1 MLRGTWWIMVPMA
14 PSRTRI
20 RSAKLSMSVW
30 TRSGISF
37 LVSRFSFLVGCHD
50 RSGARTRNEKRETC
64 LLTSLTQAGLSG
76 YGGVRNRFNRVL
88 IEAVTE
94 ASNGADQARI
104 GGVRLDF
111 LAETQN
117 VDVHGAISDGAIMAP
132 DGIQELL
139 AAVYDAWAAHQKIQQ
154 AEFGGCQGNFAAMPQ
169 NAATGAVQLQGPRSN
184 SSNGH
189 GLATELVLDAGD
201 QLADKKGLHDIVVGA
216 ELQAQYPV
224 GFRDFSG

>member
-1 MLRGTWWIMVPMA
+1 MVPMA

-76 YGGVRNRFNRVL
+76 YGGVRNRFNRVFV
-88 IEAVTE
+88 EAVTE
-94 ASNGADQARI
+94 AANGADQARI

-117 VDVHGAISDGAIMAP
+117 VHVHRAISHGAVVPP
-132 DGIQELL
+132 DGVQKLL
-139 AAVYDAWAAHQKIQQ
+139 PAVHHTRAAHEKIQQ
-154 AEFGGCQGNFAAMPQ
+154 AEFGGREGNFAAMPQ
-169 NAATGAVQLQGPRSN
+169 YAETGAIQFECPGA
-184 SSNGH
+184 NGSYRH
-189 GLATELVLDAGD
+189 
-201 QLADKKGLHDIVVGA
+201 
-216 ELQAQYPV
+216 
-224 GFRDFSG
+224 